1 MPAVRMGD
9 GLRDGEAKA
18 GTAAMTAGAVV
29 GLG

>member
-9 GLRDGEAKA
+9 GLRDGEAEA
-18 GTAAMTAGAVV
+18 GTAAMAAGAVV